1 MTNRFIHS
9 LTWPQAKPM
18 IEANI
23 DQLLKKL
30 AELLPHSHDAACT
43 LQQLA
48 IVDQITTPKGSSN
61 A

>member
-1 MTNRFIHS
+1 MINRFTDSI
-9 LTWPQAKPM
+9 TWPQAKPR

-23 DQLLKKL
+23 DKLLKKL
-30 AELLPHSHDAACT
+30 VELLPHSHDAACT

-48 IVDQITTPKGSSN
+48 IVDQITTHKGSSH

>member
-1 MTNRFIHS
+1 MINRFTDSI
-9 LTWPQAKPM
+9 TWPQAKPR

-23 DQLLKKL
+23 DKLLQKL
-30 AELLPHSHDAACT
+30 VELLPYNHDAACT

-48 IVDQITTPKGSSN
+48 IVDQIVTQKGSSN

>member
-1 MTNRFIHS
+1 MINRFTDSI
-9 LTWPQAKPM
+9 TWPQVKPR

-23 DQLLKKL
+23 DKLLQKL
-30 AELLPHSHDAACT
+30 VELLPHSQDAACT